1 MGILEQF
8 LEGYSAPE
16 KQFLI
21 GGFTNGFHVP
31 FDGNL
36 KFRDCKNLLSAR
48 RLPHILKNKIIAEI
62 EAKRV
67 VGPFDKPPFEHFQV
81 SPLGL
86 VPKHEAGEFR
96 VIHHLSFPEG
106 ASVNDGIDQE
116 HKTVHYQNIDDA
128 ITLIKKFGQG
138 SLMAKADIA
147 HAYKLVPVSQE
158 SFKLMGFKVG
168 EKYFYDKTL
177 PMGLSVSC
185 QWFELFSS
193 ALHWI
198 LEHKFGVTGTVHILD
213 DFIFVTPP
221 NFQQCNQALESFLR
235 MCNETG
241 IPVKHSKTV
250 RPCHCLTFLGIE
262 LDTWLMEAR
271 LPVDKIQKI
280 RSLLRDYS
288 SRTKLKL
295 VEIQSLVGLL
305 NFACSVVVPGRC
317 FLRRLIQLTKGV
329 RKAHYRIRI
338 TSSAKSDMRIWLLF
352 IEQYNCKSFFLADKW
367 ESSEVLKL
375 FTDASNVGYGG
386 VFQKSWFYGRWPRSF
401 EKYHITVKELFP
413 IVIALESWGHL
424 IANKCIEFYT
434 DNEAVSVIINSQ
446 TSRDETLMNLLRRLV
461 LCTLKHNI
469 MFRSKCL
476 LGRLNV
482 LPDMLSR
489 LQIDEFRKIAVGMN
503 SQPETL
509 NRVDWEI

>member
-1 MGILEQF
+1 
-8 LEGYSAPE
+8 
-16 KQFLI
+16 
-21 GGFTNGFHVP
+21 
-31 FDGNL
+31 
-36 KFRDCKNLLSAR
+36 
-48 RLPHILKNKIIAEI
+48 
-62 EAKRV
+62 
-67 VGPFDKPPFEHFQV
+67 
-81 SPLGL
+81 
-86 VPKHEAGEFR
+86 
-96 VIHHLSFPEG
+96 
-106 ASVNDGIDQE
+106 
-116 HKTVHYQNIDDA
+116 
-128 ITLIKKFGQG
+128 
-138 SLMAKADIA
+138 
-147 HAYKLVPVSQE
+147 
-158 SFKLMGFKVG
+158 
-168 EKYFYDKTL
+168 
-177 PMGLSVSC
+177 
-185 QWFELFSS
+185 
-193 ALHWI
+193 
-198 LEHKFGVTGTVHILD
+198 
-213 DFIFVTPP
+213 
-221 NFQQCNQALESFLR
+221 
-235 MCNETG
+235 
-241 IPVKHSKTV
+241 
-250 RPCHCLTFLGIE
+250 
-262 LDTWLMEAR
+262 MEAR

-317 FLRRLIQLTKGV
+317 FLRRLIQITKGV

-338 TSSAKSDMRIWLLF
+338 TSSAKSDMRMWLLF

-469 MFRSKCL
+469 MFRSKFL
-476 LGRLNV
+476 PGRLNV